1 MNNRVMNNIPY
12 YYGIIWLSYE
22 TIKLIMNHVIVWPS
36 IYDYYKVQTRM
47 IMGLYDYY
55 MNIWLLPMMYDY
67 YMTIIFYDHGII
79 WLLCWLMK

>member
-12 YYGIIWLSYE
+12 YYGIIWLSYK

-47 IMGLYDYY
+47 IMGLYDYH
-55 MNIWLLPMMYDY
+55 MNIWLLPMIYDY